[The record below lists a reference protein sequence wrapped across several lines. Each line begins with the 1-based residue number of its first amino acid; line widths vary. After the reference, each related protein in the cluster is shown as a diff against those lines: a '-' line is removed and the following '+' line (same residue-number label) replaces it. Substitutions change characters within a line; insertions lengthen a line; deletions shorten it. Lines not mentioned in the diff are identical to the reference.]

1 MIRLFLHLFYDYF
14 PPTPMPL
21 FARSICTLSLIFLFS
36 ASYAADSELIA
47 MPTGR
52 LDQDG
57 TWRNDFSFVKPYP
70 TFRTQATILPW
81 LQGGL
86 GIVRVMGVDGFPN
99 SLGNNYTDFKKS
111 YGDYKDKT
119 LFGRIKITDETKQ
132 IPATALIVQDPIGTS
147 LFKSTAV
154 AASKRFIVNN
164 IPVDTTVGYG
174 TGRIKGIFGGIK
186 ATVPSV
192 SGLKIMIEKDANHY
206 LSDKFAQETGLNK
219 LSRSQRTI
227 NYGVEYTPDNSAWS
241 MRLARRMGTTEIQ
254 VQHTV
259 DNNIRD
265 INPKNN
271 EKPRFRIPLKQPTA
285 AQWNSNSAHLE
296 AMRQVLHSYGFKNI
310 RIKYTDSNRL
320 QLTLSHATQLYAS
333 SAVGDAVHI
342 ALKTTPQET
351 KSIAVIYINDETN
364 LATSEYL
371 FTDLAA
377 LNSYLEGQSSQQNLL
392 ASFKLNAPTPH
403 SIDAV
408 ATSIEQSLPFNTA
421 DKIAVLGGYTLP
433 QLGLTARRENP
444 SFQITPLGLTW
455 DSGGEKRYRA
465 GFSPKISSY
474 LNGPGGLQYAVK
486 AEAQLEAKLNK
497 NTYANVIFNK
507 TLTEN
512 ISKLGI
518 GASNSTQHKVR
529 SRSAFYEI
537 GKQAKLDLA
546 VINHFKHLG
555 KNVYGRV
562 NAGIFERAYAGIG
575 GQVLYAPTQSPWA
588 VDLSID
594 TVAQRDEQTMFGL
607 NGYRTTTV
615 LAALHYRLPMETNL
629 TLRAGRF
636 LAKDVGVRMEFKRRF
651 WGGTELGA
659 WMSVTNAKDYGVGR
673 SNYRDKG
680 LLISLPFD
688 GMLPNYSRQ
697 KASIALSPWTR
708 DIAQMVSN
716 PADLYN
722 LLKEDWRNNR
732 VQNGLERF
740 AGVSDYD
747 GQVHLGALAIND
759 GIIPPINNAIRS
771 FQQGI
776 QHVNWRNM
784 LATGA
789 VFTVL
794 TASSDRA
801 MNRNVIHLLKNS
813 AMQRRFK
820 QVDDITS
827 GLTFL
832 GMGAS
837 ALWAYD
843 GSNYARSHVALASL
857 ESSAAAVL
865 AATSLKYL
873 TNRARP
879 SSGLSNTSFGTKN
892 RGDSSFPSRHM
903 AMVTALVTPYALH
916 YDAPILYT
924 LPLLTAVGRM
934 GTRQHWFS
942 DVAVGGAMGYA
953 LGNLFYNAHTAQM
966 GKQRSP
972 ILFNATT
979 NALSITIPTK

>member
-1 MIRLFLHLFYDYF
+1 MTIFHT
-14 PPTPMPL
+14 TPMPL

-36 ASYAADSELIA
+36 GSYAADSELIA

-99 SLGNNYTDFKKS
+99 SLGNDYTDFKKS

-119 LFGRIKITDETKQ
+119 LFGRIKLTDETKQ

-206 LSDKFAQETGLNK
+206 LSDRFAQETGLNK

-265 INPKNN
+265 TSPKNN

-310 RIKYTDSNRL
+310 RIKYTASNRL
-320 QLTLSHATQLYAS
+320 QLTLSHVTQLYAS

-408 ATSIEQSLPFNTA
+408 ATSVEQSLPFNAA

-546 VINHFKHLG
+546 VINHFNHLG
-555 KNVYGRV
+555 KNLYGRV
-562 NAGIFERAYAGIG
+562 NAGIFERAYVGIG

-607 NGYRTTTV
+607 NGYRTTTA

-659 WMSVTNAKDYGVGR
+659 WMSVTNAKDYGVGT

-716 PADLYN
+716 PADLYS
-722 LLKEDWRNNR
+722 LLEEDWRNNR

-740 AGVSDYD
+740 AGVADYD

-759 GIIPPINNAIRS
+759 GIIPPINNAVRS

-789 VFTVL
+789 VFTAL

-801 MNRNVIHLLKNS
+801 MNRNVVHLLKNS

-820 QVDDITS
+820 QVDDISS

-832 GMGAS
+832 GVGAS

-903 AMVTALVTPYALH
+903 AMATALVTPYALH

-953 LGNLFYNAHTAQM
+953 LGNLFYNAHTTQM